1 MSWRR
6 HWALNER
13 NRPLNERNRSIT
25 HGEEGHAEPTIGALV
40 GGVGA
45 ILLGIGAAADTG
57 WLAIVGGIVLA
68 VGLLAMLVIN
78 HMTVEY
84 NIFGRL
90 DKLEK

>member
-1 MSWRR
+1 MRS
-6 HWALNER
+6 AL
-13 NRPLNERNRSIT
+13 LRSIT
-25 HGEEGHAEPTIGALV
+25 SGEDGHAEPTIGAV
-40 GGVGA
+40 IGGIGA

>member
-1 MSWRR
+1 MRS
-6 HWALNER
+6 ALLR
-13 NRPLNERNRSIT
+13 CVTGR
-25 HGEEGHAEPTIGALV
+25 EEGHAEPTIGGV
-40 GGVGA
+40 IGGVGA

-57 WLAIVGGIVLA
+57 WLAIVGGVVLA
-68 VGLLAMLVIN
+68 VGLMAMLVIN